1 MYYAWIVCCLEGSLG
16 MREGAGRYENHFK
29 SKKGT
34 ACVFFLHLDSPMAEP
49 MHDGTSFRFGLIWH
63 VRFPNAADC

>member
-1 MYYAWIVCCLEGSLG
+1 MLPGGEARDERVRAAMKTISRC
-16 MREGAGRYENHFK
+16 
-29 SKKGT
+29 KKGT